1 MDFQGILSDAFS
13 YTKEGVLGNTNRWLK
28 LIIAIICLG
37 LPFNGY
43 VMRVYRGANPAPE
56 VDEWGTLF
64 IDGLKL
70 FAVGLVYALPLV
82 IIWLFIFGTMLLT
95 GFSDDMSGAG
105 IAAAGMNM
113 LLMMVMYLYEIVIAV
128 LIPIASIRFARTN
141 TFSEAFNFSG
151 ILGTIGK
158 IGWLNYIIAIIL
170 VGLVVGIPM
179 MVLVFGFIIVGILI
193 GGASIMLLQE
203 AGLLVIFGLIALM
216 VLAIL
221 IVAPLFGIFQ
231 ARCMTR
237 VYDSAPPSVPAPL

>member
-64 IDGLKL
+64 TDGLKL
-70 FAVGLVYALPLV
+70 FAVGLVYALPMI
-82 IIWLFIFGTMLLT
+82 IIWLFIFGTMLIS

-105 IAAAGMNM
+105 VAAAGMNL
-113 LLMMVMYLYEIVIAV
+113 LLMMVLYLYEIVIAV
-128 LIPIASIRFARTN
+128 IMPVASIRFARTN
-141 TFSEAFNFSG
+141 TFSEAFNFSA
-151 ILGTIGK
+151 IFGTIGR

-179 MVLVFGFIIVGILI
+179 MVLIFGFIIVAILI
-193 GGASIMLLQE
+193 GGASMVLLKE
-203 AGLLVIFGLIALM
+203 AGLLVLFGLIALM

-237 VYDSAPPSVPAPL
+237 VYDSTPPAEPAPL

>member
-1 MDFQGILSDAFS
+1 MDFQEILSDAFL
-13 YTKEGVLGNTNRWLK
+13 YTREGVLENSNRWLK
-28 LIIAIICLG
+28 LIIALICLG

-64 IDGLKL
+64 MDGLKL
-70 FAVGLVYALPLV
+70 FAVGLVYALPII
-82 IIWLFIFGTMLLT
+82 IIWLFIFGTMLLS

-113 LLMMVMYLYEIVIAV
+113 LLMMVLYLYEIVIAV
-128 LIPIASIRFARTN
+128 LMPIASIRFARTN
-141 TFSEAFNFSG
+141 TFSEAFNFSA
-151 ILGTIGK
+151 IFGTIGR

-179 MVLVFGFIIVGILI
+179 MVLIFGFIIVAIII
-193 GGASIMLLQE
+193 GGASMLVLKE
-203 AGLLVIFGLIALM
+203 AGLLILFGVIALM
-216 VLAIL
+216 LLLIL

-237 VYDSAPPSVPAPL
+237 VYDSAPLADPAP

>member
-1 MDFQGILSDAFS
+1 MDFQEILSDAFL
-13 YTKEGVLGNTNRWLK
+13 YTREGVLENSNRWLK
-28 LIIAIICLG
+28 LIIALICLG

-64 IDGLKL
+64 MDGLKL
-70 FAVGLVYALPLV
+70 FAVGLVYALPII
-82 IIWLFIFGTMLLT
+82 IIWLFIFGTMLLS
-95 GFSDDMSGAG
+95 GFSDDMAGAG

-113 LLMMVMYLYEIVIAV
+113 LLMMVLYLYEIVIAV
-128 LIPIASIRFARTN
+128 LMPIASIRFARTN
-141 TFSEAFNFSG
+141 TFSEAFNFSA
-151 ILGTIGK
+151 IFGTIGR

-179 MVLVFGFIIVGILI
+179 MVLIFGFIIVAIII
-193 GGASIMLLQE
+193 GGASMLVLKE
-203 AGLLVIFGLIALM
+203 AGLLILFGVIALM
-216 VLAIL
+216 LLLIL

-237 VYDSAPPSVPAPL
+237 VYDSAPLADPAP